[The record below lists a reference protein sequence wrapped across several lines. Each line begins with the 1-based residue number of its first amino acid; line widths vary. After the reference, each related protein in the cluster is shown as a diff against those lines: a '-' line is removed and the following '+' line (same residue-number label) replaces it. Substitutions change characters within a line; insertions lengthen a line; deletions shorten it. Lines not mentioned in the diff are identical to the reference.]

1 MSPLRPD
8 FVECWVFRLPVVGR
22 PEVLLVRRAPHSIF
36 PGLWQPVTGHLEP
49 GERAPQAA
57 LREVAE
63 EVGIG
68 PADTEAFYDLDEVRL
83 FYDEDPDGILVAA
96 VFALRARPEAAPRL
110 SADHDAMRWV
120 AIDEALAEVTWPSY
134 PGTLQAIAGHLLEP
148 GRAHWFLLD
157 GAGRRAARAP
167 RGGGLAGQGDDQ
179 DREQVG
185 DATLQPGADQ
195 GGAEGG

>member
-22 PEVLLVRRAPHSIF
+22 PEVLLVRRARHSIF

-49 GERAPQAA
+49 GERAPAAA

-68 PADTEAFYDLDEVRL
+68 ADEAEAFYDLDEVRL
-83 FYDEDPDGILVAA
+83 FYDEGPDAILAAA
-96 VFALRARPEAAPRL
+96 VFALRVSPETALRL

-120 AIDEALAEVTWPSY
+120 ALDEALEEVTWPSY
-134 PGTLQAIAGHLLEP
+134 PATLQAIGSHLVEP
-148 GRAHWFLLD
+148 GRAHWFELD
-157 GAGRRAARAP
+157 REGRRVARAP
-167 RGGGLAGQGDDQ
+167 RAPA
-179 DREQVG
+179 
-185 DATLQPGADQ
+185 ATTVPPPAPTSSDG
-195 GGAEGG
+195 